1 MGKEKTMNSNY
12 ACATEQG
19 YANHVRRN
27 DAPCRVCK
35 SWKQKHDAGEAAK
48 PAPVKAP
55 KTPKATKKAKPK
67 PKPEPRERERPDCGT
82 TAGFH
87 FHVNHGEPIDEDCR
101 VAYRAYQREQYA
113 KRNGKPKQQV
123 RPDHTLGDFTHG
135 EPGGRYQHQRRG
147 TEICGPCR
155 ESYNAHQRARKAGT
169 RSTAPRK
176 AVAECGTPA
185 GYVRHENRNE
195 PICQPC
201 RDARNQR
208 RRAKRAARKKAQA

>member
-1 MGKEKTMNSNY
+1 MNCGTRVGFGQHKARNEPACRWCKEWSRKDQ
-12 ACATEQG
+12 EG
-19 YANHVRRN
+19 LV
-27 DAPCRVCK
+27 VV
-35 SWKQKHDAGEAAK
+35 
-48 PAPVKAP
+48 APVKAP
-55 KTPKATKKAKPK
+55 KPPKAPKVPRQPK
-67 PKPEPRERERPDCGT
+67 PKPEPRERTRPDCGT
-82 TAGFH
+82 TAAFH
-87 FHVNHGEPIDEDCR
+87 AHVNRGEPIDEDCR
-101 VAYRAYQREQYA
+101 TAYRAYQREQYA

-169 RSTAPRK
+169 RSTTPRK

-208 RRAKRAARKKAQA
+208 RRAKRAARKKAQQ